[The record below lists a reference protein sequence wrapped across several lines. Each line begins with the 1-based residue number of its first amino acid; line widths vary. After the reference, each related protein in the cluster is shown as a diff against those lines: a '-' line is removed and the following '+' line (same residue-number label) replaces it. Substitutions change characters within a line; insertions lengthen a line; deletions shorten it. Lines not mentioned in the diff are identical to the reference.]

1 MSVRMDHVSLATL
14 AGRMKIPLI
23 VSGYHQGIMK
33 QGRVKGQ
40 ADLVLVDHVFYLLLV
55 VDLPEPPQGEP
66 VDFLGV
72 DLGVKNIAQTVMG
85 KIILLPIS
93 TA

>member
-1 MSVRMDHVSLATL
+1 
-14 AGRMKIPLI
+14 
-23 VSGYHQGIMK
+23 MK

-72 DLGVKNIAQTVMG
+72 DLGVKNTRGARL
-85 KIILLPIS
+85 KFALSSSDHPH
-93 TA
+93 